1 MERATTY
8 FVRFAPSSTTRALWF
23 IRGRDGLALQRN
35 ASNRIA
41 SLSLWYPINNP
52 NNNLLTRLLL
62 DLCPIKFAAR
72 FEKEGGTLESMSR
85 RKGVTKKKKKSC
97 HVTSNI
103 HIRASF
109 KKIRGREE
117 GMEHVSI
124 SIE

>member
-62 DLCPIKFAAR
+62 DLCPPPPHKIR
-72 FEKEGGTLESMSR
+72 GTV
-85 RKGVTKKKKKSC
+85 RKGRGDFGINVKEEGRNQKKKKKLPRDEQYSYP
-97 HVTSNI
+97 SE
-103 HIRASF
+103 F
-109 KKIRGREE
+109 
-117 GMEHVSI
+117 
-124 SIE
+124 